1 MRGESRVEDKFELE
15 LYTRPMCSD
24 CQDAK
29 KYLASNRIHYL
40 DKDVSE
46 NSALE
51 KDMNRISGNRIV
63 PMFAFYK
70 NGFLGKRKLIKYFI
84 GFENNK
90 DEIINMS
97 KSK

>member
-1 MRGESRVEDKFELE
+1 MEDKLELE
-15 LYTRPMCSD
+15 LYTRPTCSD

-29 KYLASNRIHYL
+29 KYLASNSFHYA
-40 DKDVSE
+40 DKDVGK
-46 NSALE
+46 NPALE
-51 KDMNRISGNRIV
+51 QDLKKISGTRIV

-70 NGFLGKRKLIKYFI
+70 KGLFGKRKLVKHFI

-90 DEIINMS
+90 DEIISML